1 MVYFK
6 RAEFWHRTG
15 SEIRREAAER
25 EDPMAWPQPWTAR
38 RPDASLKPWKKH
50 GAFRTSELR
59 AVGRSCNFYQKVIRR
74 FFGQFGAR
82 G

>member
-1 MVYFK
+1 
-6 RAEFWHRTG
+6 
-15 SEIRREAAER
+15 
-25 EDPMAWPQPWTAR
+25 MAWPQPWTAR

-50 GAFRTSELR
+50 GAFRTSEVR